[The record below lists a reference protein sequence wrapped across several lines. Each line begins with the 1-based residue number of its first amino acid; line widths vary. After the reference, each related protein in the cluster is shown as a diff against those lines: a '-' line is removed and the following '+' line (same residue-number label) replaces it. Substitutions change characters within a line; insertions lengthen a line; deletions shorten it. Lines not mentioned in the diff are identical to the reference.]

1 MRIDQLS
8 VVLRQRNPWEAIDLG
23 FAMTREWWREIYVSW
38 LVAFV
43 PLSVAACLLLPPPWA
58 LLPVWWLKPALD
70 RIVLH
75 VVSSAVFGSPPRLR
89 ETVRSFFTYGRNGF
103 LLWLLPPLRFS
114 PYRSFTLP
122 VRQLE
127 NARGRTAR
135 QRAQQLRKRG
145 ASQAL
150 WLTLV
155 CLAFELLVFLSL
167 AGLYDLL
174 VPATTRET
182 FDAFELFNGT
192 PSRSHA
198 YVLLALYM
206 CGMALIEPLYV
217 AGGFALYLNR
227 RTALEGWDLEVQLRR
242 IAQHGPRVPEQE
254 SSAAASTVVVVLLAA
269 GVALAALLAPPGFAW
284 AQEPT
289 SSSTPAPPEAR
300 ASRPVPLTPS
310 EAKQQIR
317 EVLRKPE
324 FEQFE
329 EQITIEPL
337 AKPEKPQ
344 ERARETGITAFIEFL
359 ASALRGLVW
368 IVLGAIVLFGLYW
381 VLRRL
386 EWIRPAQGAAWRPP
400 ATLFGLDVRP
410 ESLPPDVAAAAAQLA
425 RSGNTVAALS
435 LLYRGTLAALLHR
448 DRIELAS
455 GDTELDCL
463 TKTRERI
470 AAQTHAYLARL
481 LTAWQAAAYA
491 QRIPPLPEVEQL
503 ASDWPG
509 LFGAQPA

>member
-1 MRIDQLS
+1 
-8 VVLRQRNPWEAIDLG
+8 
-23 FAMTREWWREIYVSW
+23 
-38 LVAFV
+38 
-43 PLSVAACLLLPPPWA
+43 
-58 LLPVWWLKPALD
+58 
-70 RIVLH
+70 
-75 VVSSAVFGSPPRLR
+75 
-89 ETVRSFFTYGRNGF
+89 
-103 LLWLLPPLRFS
+103 
-114 PYRSFTLP
+114 
-122 VRQLE
+122 
-127 NARGRTAR
+127 
-135 QRAQQLRKRG
+135 
-145 ASQAL
+145 
-150 WLTLV
+150 
-155 CLAFELLVFLSL
+155 
-167 AGLYDLL
+167 
-174 VPATTRET
+174 
-182 FDAFELFNGT
+182 
-192 PSRSHA
+192 
-198 YVLLALYM
+198 VLLALYM
-206 CGMALIEPLYV
+206 CGIALIEPLYV

-254 SSAAASTVVVVLLAA
+254 SSATASTIVVLLAA
-269 GVALAALLAPPGFAW
+269 GVALAALLALSGFAS

-289 SSSTPAPPEAR
+289 TPAPPEAR
-300 ASRPVPLTPS
+300 ASRPVPLAAN

-386 EWIRPAQGAAWRPP
+386 DWIRPAQGAAWRPP

-425 RSGNTVAALS
+425 RSGDTVAALS

-481 LTAWQAAAYA
+481 LSAWQAAAYA